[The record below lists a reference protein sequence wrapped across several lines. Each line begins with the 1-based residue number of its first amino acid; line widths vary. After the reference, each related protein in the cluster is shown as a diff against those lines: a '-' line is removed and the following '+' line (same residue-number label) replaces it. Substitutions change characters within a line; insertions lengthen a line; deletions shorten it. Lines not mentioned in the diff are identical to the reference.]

1 MIDCA
6 MNTQI
11 SLHIYIRRLLLI
23 WAIICFGIGQL
34 FAVERANYQL
44 FRNTSLSPEASMVY
58 AFVQDNQGLIWLG
71 TDKGLFS
78 YNGFSVKQHVQ
89 ISTDKSNLYSTKIN
103 CIVLLPD
110 DRLCLGTDNGVTIYH
125 LKTDRYESFPVDI
138 PTDIRSLTNTDNYL
152 WIGSLNGL
160 YRYAWKNKKLENIS
174 EKRANGLSHNTIYSL
189 LQTQSTLYVGTYNG
203 LCMQRNGENIFH
215 SIPLLSTS
223 QKSSLLVNSLLED
236 KERDCIWI
244 GTEGYLFQYFPTN
257 KSVRKIDRFNGN
269 SVKSLALDSEKN
281 LLIGTDNGLYTYL
294 TEKQQ
299 INHIVHDSRNDKSL
313 INNIIWSIFVDKD
326 KNAWMGTD
334 YGFSLYKFSKTY
346 RYVPIS
352 QITGVGDGNQLQT
365 IFKDSRNNMWYGGT
379 NGLILTSSDSKTSTW
394 YKMGDA
400 KYPISHNRIRSIY
413 EDLDHNLWVATDGC
427 INRYNYQTRQFTPF
441 NIVDRTRS
449 RNAKWA
455 YQLFED
461 KKGQLWIATCLG
473 GVFVVDKNGLK
484 GGMDKENIAKYNF
497 FKNGSDQTISDD
509 YVLQIL
515 SDHQGNVWILTYNNE
530 VNKIDTQS
538 GKVSR
543 IALFPKGSI
552 RSSGNAFTMICD
564 KEGFVWVG
572 YMGGVMRIDPVGL
585 QIKRIDN
592 ERLNKQQIR
601 LLAEENSRI
610 WVVGSNETFVIDKKG
625 LQPQYVKVRSG
636 DYTSIFYDK
645 SIQQIYL
652 GGVDGFLQF
661 SPEVLRQSSQQTPII
676 LTGLYVNDRSLTAN
690 VDFKGNSIRYRD
702 AIRLNYLQNNITFEF
717 FDTWFSHNQEQQH
730 LYRLKGVD
738 NEWRWLKS
746 NVNRISY
753 TNLAPGDYE
762 LEIGI
767 PDSEG
772 NAQSSTFSFQLTI
785 TPPWYYSIWA
795 KIVYLILI
803 IGFLYWLLGYFRDK
817 HRNKIERIEKEKSI
831 ELSKLKID
839 FFTHASHEFKTPL
852 SLILAPVSKMLME
865 TKSPQLK
872 KQLSLVQQNAIRLNA
887 LIQQVIGFERFDG
900 SASNSLILSHIE
912 FVEFAKGIF
921 SIYEEAFREKEI
933 NSQFFTDSEEIFVEM
948 DVLKMES
955 ILNNIISNAYKYT
968 PQSGT
973 ITLSLKEGGEESQ
986 QLTITLTDS
995 GIGIPQDELPFVFD
1009 RFYQSRRTRNVKE
1022 SSGIGLYL
1030 VKNYVEMHGGSTSI
1044 TSGHDAGT
1052 TITLTLP
1059 IVGAHT
1065 ETGLRDE
1072 KIEEIRTDKLT
1083 ILIVE
1088 DNSEVSDFIFEA
1100 LSEHYFCIVAHNGKS
1115 GWDKALAHTPDL
1127 IIMDVMMPVMDGLE
1141 LSRKLKSHAQL
1152 STIPT
1157 IMLTAKDDKITEEK
1171 SIELGVDVF
1180 IPKPFDIGTLMLRI
1194 RQLIGSRQQLEEKIR
1209 VEQLT
1214 TPKAIE
1220 AQSWD
1225 ESFLVNITQ
1234 IIEEKLSDSE
1244 LNVNNLSK
1252 LSGVST
1258 KQIYRKI
1265 KQMTGLTPVDY
1276 IRTIRLKKA
1285 AMLLNQQKFS
1295 VAEVMY
1301 LVGFSNASYFSKC
1314 FQTQFGKTPKQ
1325 FMEE

>member
-1 MIDCA
+1 MLLF
-6 MNTQI
+6 TLT
-11 SLHIYIRRLLLI
+11 STLKKSPLLLLF
-23 WAIICFGIGQL
+23 CFL
-34 FAVERANYQL
+34 FTVNISSATLQNYRI
-44 FRNTSLSPEASMVY
+44 FKNNTLRPDASIVN
-58 AFVQDNQGLIWLG
+58 AFVQDNQGLMWLC

-78 YNGFSVKQHVQ
+78 YNGFSVKQHLPF
-89 ISTDKSNLYSTKIN
+89 STQQSNINSTKIN
-103 CIVLLPD
+103 SCLLLNDNKLCI
-110 DRLCLGTDNGVTIYH
+110 GTDNGVLLYNITS
-125 LKTDRYESFPVDI
+125 DQYESLTI
-138 PTDIRSLTNTDNYL
+138 EMPTDVRSLSKEGNTL

-160 YRYAWKNKKLENIS
+160 FLYDWKSRRLENIS
-174 EKRANGLSHNTIYSL
+174 KSRINGIPHQAIYSL
-189 LQTQSTLYVGTYNG
+189 LLHNKELYVGTYNG
-203 LCMQRNGENIFH
+203 LCVRRENNHQFEKI
-215 SIPLLSTS
+215 LLPKDEN
-223 QKSSLLVNSLLED
+223 KSNLLVNALLDD
-236 KERDCIWI
+236 KTRNCIWV
-244 GTEGYLFQYFPTN
+244 GAEGYLFQYFPTDRT
-257 KSVRKIDRFNGN
+257 VRKIESLTGN
-269 SVKSLALDSEKN
+269 SVKSLALDSENN

-294 TEKQQ
+294 PEKQQ

-326 KNAWMGTD
+326 KNAWIGTD
-334 YGFSLYKFSKTY
+334 NGFSLYKFNRTY
-346 RYVPIS
+346 QYVPIS
-352 QITGVGDGNQLQT
+352 QITNVGDGNQFQS

-379 NGLILTSSDSKTSTW
+379 NGLIFTSSDGKTTSW
-394 YKMGDA
+394 YKMGDP

-413 EDLDHNLWVATDGC
+413 EDLDHNLWVATDGS
-427 INRYNYQTRQFTPF
+427 INRYNYQTHQFTPY
-441 NIVDRTRS
+441 NIVDQSGS

-461 KKGQLWIATCLG
+461 NKGQLWIATCLG
-473 GVFVVDKNGLK
+473 GVFVVDKKILK
-484 GGMDKENIAKYNF
+484 GGMDKVNIAKSNF
-497 FKNGSDQTISDD
+497 YKNSSEKGLSDD

-515 SDHQGNVWILTYNNE
+515 NDHQGNVWILTYNNE
-530 VNKIDTQS
+530 INKIDPQT
-538 GKVSR
+538 GKVTR
-543 IALFPKGSI
+543 FEVFPKGTI
-552 RSSGNAFTMICD
+552 RSSGNSFTMICD

-585 QIKRIDN
+585 HIKRINN

-601 LLAEENSRI
+601 LLAEENNRI
-610 WVVGSNETFVIDKKG
+610 WLVGSNETFVIDKKG

-645 SIQQIYL
+645 SNQQIYL

-661 SPEVLRQSSQQTPII
+661 SPEIIRQSEKQTPII
-676 LTGLYVNDRSLTAN
+676 LTGLYVNDRPLTAN
-690 VDFKGNSIRYRD
+690 IDYQGNSIRYRN
-702 AIRLNYLQNNITFEF
+702 AIRLNYLQNNITFEI

-746 NVNRISY
+746 NVNRIYY

-762 LEIGI
+762 LEISI

-772 NAQSSTFSFQLTI
+772 KAQKAAFTFQLSI
-785 TPPWYYSIWA
+785 SPPWYYSIWS
-795 KIVYLILI
+795 KIVYLILF
-803 IGFLYWLLGYFRDK
+803 IGFLYWLLGYFRER

-872 KQLSLVQQNAIRLNA
+872 RQLSLVQQNAMRLNA
-887 LIQQVIGFERFDG
+887 LIEQVIGFERFDG
-900 SASNSLILSHIE
+900 SSTNSLILSHIE

-933 NSQFFTDSEEIFVEM
+933 QTQFITDSEEIYVEL

-968 PQSGT
+968 PQGGT
-973 ITLSLKEGGEESQ
+973 IVLSLNEGGEDSQ
-986 QLTITLTDS
+986 QLTITLSDS
-995 GIGIPQDELPFVFD
+995 GIGIPSDELPFVFD
-1009 RFYQSRRTRNVKE
+1009 RFYQSRRTRNIKE
-1022 SSGIGLYL
+1022 SSGIGLHL
-1030 VKNYVEMHGGSTSI
+1030 VKNYVELHRGSISI
-1044 TSGHDAGT
+1044 TSGDEIGT
-1052 TITLTLP
+1052 TLILTLP
-1059 IVGAHT
+1059 MTGSHT
-1065 ETGLRDE
+1065 ETVE
-1072 KIEEIRTDKLT
+1072 KEVQNEVIRENKQT

-1088 DNSEVSDFIFEA
+1088 DNNEVSDFIFEA
-1100 LSEHYFCIVAHNGKS
+1100 LSEHYFCIIAHNGKS
-1115 GWDKALAHTPDL
+1115 GWDKAIARTPDL

-1171 SIELGVDVF
+1171 SIELGIDVF
-1180 IPKPFDIGTLMLRI
+1180 ISKPFDIGTLLLRI
-1194 RQLIGSRQQLEEKIR
+1194 RQLLGSRQQIEERIR

-1214 TPKAIE
+1214 APKAIE

-1265 KQMTGLTPVDY
+1265 KQLTGLTPVDY

-1314 FQTQFGKTPKQ
+1314 FQAQFGKTPKQ
-1325 FMEE
+1325 YMEE